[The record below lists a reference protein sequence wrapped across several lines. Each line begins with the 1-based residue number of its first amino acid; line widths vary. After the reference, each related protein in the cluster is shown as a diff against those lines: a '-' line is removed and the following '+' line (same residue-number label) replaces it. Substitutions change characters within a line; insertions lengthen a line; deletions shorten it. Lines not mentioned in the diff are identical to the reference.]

1 LIDVATAEAP
11 KRGRKP
17 KKLTVEPP
25 APPPS
30 VDEDPFAFADSTPES
45 PLSPRESPETAPW
58 PDFGVWKAGG
68 LKSEQKVSPTSGFNY
83 WNHTLNA
90 AQRIFGTWYAY
101 RLWPVMKLQPRG
113 NKFVNPNC
121 AKFSAEDGPLS
132 TDLIYGQLRIGFYLL
147 RLLQR
152 QTSPSGQVFMC
163 EVEIKGSGNFN
174 EDEMPILDVEQVDWE
189 HPSNAEYAKI
199 CRSRGIL
206 KAPEEPQQTTEGAE
220 EMAATSV
227 LGEIASK
234 AFDKMGQQQGPQ
246 QQQSDV
252 SGGVGTELVGLLREQ
267 INVNRPP
274 AQQGTVKDQLEGLVT
289 LAKTMTPAP
298 APAADMGPYIELQR
312 ENNSLVRELM
322 RKDVERAE
330 AEANRAKE
338 EAAQYRAALPQPKT
352 VDEQWDEL
360 ERAAKR
366 FDRMTGKKQRDE
378 EDAEEDKQPSTAA
391 GFWGGL
397 LGALPAIMK
406 SGVELLREGN
416 VMLYNYK
423 LNGTGAVPLNP
434 ATGQP
439 GTEPLAP
446 NADEEPD
453 DANLSPEDR
462 ARMEHMQN
470 VANQL
475 TALASPMLNHV
486 MRNRT
491 GGDFAQFVIENYGQ
505 QSFDLIR
512 STPKETILAMIQN
525 YPPVWSQIAPQRVL
539 QFQKFLDEFMGYSA
553 VPVQ

>member
-1 LIDVATAEAP
+1 MIDVITPTDAP
-11 KRGRKP
+11 AKRGRP
-17 KKLTVEPP
+17 KKVKNITETPP
-25 APPPS
+25 EQGAETP
-30 VDEDPFAFADSTPES
+30 AFAEQTSE
-45 PLSPRESPETAPW
+45 EQPETSTEVPPW
-58 PDFGVWKAGG
+58 PPIP
-68 LKSEQKVSPTSGFNY
+68 QKVSADRLFEY
-83 WNHTLNA
+83 WNSLTPD
-90 AQRIFGTWYAY
+90 QRKYGTVYLY
-101 RLWPVMKLQPRG
+101 RLHPKMQLQPWRG
-113 NKFVNPNC
+113 QMVNENCEKFND
-121 AKFSAEDGPLS
+121 EDGPLS
-132 TDLIYGQLRIGFYLL
+132 RDVIHTKRRIGIYLI
-147 RLLQR
+147 RLTQR
-152 QTSPSGQVFMC
+152 LIKPHGQIAQA
-163 EVEIKGSGNFN
+163 ELEIRGEWTADN
-174 EDEMPILDVEQVDWE
+174 MPILDIDKLDLS
-189 HPSNAEYAKI
+189 HPSNAEYIRILKV
-199 CRSRGIL
+199 RGIL
-206 KAPEEPQQTTEGAE
+206 KPEEKEPSGEGAE

-366 FDRMTGKKQRDE
+366 FDRMTGKKEKPEEDE
-378 EDAEEDKQPSTAA
+378 EEKPSTAA

-397 LGALPAIMK
+397 LGALPQIMK

-423 LNGTGAVPLNP
+423 LNGVGAVPLNP

-439 GTEPLAP
+439 GTEPLSP
-446 NADEEPD
+446 DSVDTDEPD
-453 DANLSPEDR
+453 DANLSSEDR
-462 ARMEHMQN
+462 ARMEHMQT

-475 TALASPMLNHV
+475 TALASPMLSHIA
-486 MRNRT
+486 RNKT
-491 GGDFAQFVIENYGQ
+491 GVDFAKFVIENYGPPAFALLQ
-505 QSFDLIR
+505 N
-512 STPKETILAMIQN
+512 TGKETIFAMIQN
-525 YPPVWSQIAPQRVL
+525 YPPVWNQIGPQRL
-539 QFQKFLDEFMGYSA
+539 PQFQKFLDEFIGYKA
-553 VPVQ
+553 VAVQ